1 MRNALADY
9 KKKTKGRN
17 FTHIE
22 AWEIVRKSDKWL
34 QQPTVSQTSSSNT
47 EKRRKSSE
55 SSNDNVETII
65 PDLNDDTTPTRKKKG
80 KKAENESTKKSIESL
95 ADYAA
100 KKSQIMDENVEKKR
114 AKEELTEKLM
124 AAQLEGVQEKNF
136 FRAMKFFNDPHDTI
150 LDPTMRDIMIAKKR
164 EVAAKYGWPCN
175 F

>member
-1 MRNALADY
+1 VL
-9 KKKTKGRN
+9 
-17 FTHIE
+17 
-22 AWEIVRKSDKWL
+22 
-34 QQPTVSQTSSSNT
+34 
-47 EKRRKSSE
+47 
-55 SSNDNVETII
+55 
-65 PDLNDDTTPTRKKKG
+65 KKKG

-164 EVAAKYGWPCN
+164 
-175 F
+175 